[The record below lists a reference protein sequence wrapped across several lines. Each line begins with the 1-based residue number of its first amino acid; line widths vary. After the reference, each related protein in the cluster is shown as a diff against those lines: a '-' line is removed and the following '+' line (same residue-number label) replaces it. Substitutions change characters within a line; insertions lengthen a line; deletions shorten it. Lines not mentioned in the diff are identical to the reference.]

1 MNSKEQVIYLCIE
14 FIFYSISFIPPLI
27 VGLYLLINDFQNVDV
42 FVMIFYFIIHIC
54 VYLWFLEYDMSPYY
68 YRTFVIY
75 SYMNTG
81 IFLIIKNIY
90 LLLSIL
96 IVIILFVVDYQI
108 HRIMAEYKALERI
121 RTQRVQPINKN
132 IQKENIVLKSKEN
145 IVLESKENIIIEPNI
160 KMTIKKRPYVRSNT

>member
-27 VGLYLLINDFQNVDV
+27 IGLYLLINDFQNVDV

-54 VYLWFLEYDMSPYY
+54 VYLWFLEYDISPYY
-68 YRTFVIY
+68 YRTFVVY

-81 IFLIIKNIY
+81 IFLFIKNIY
-90 LLLSIL
+90 ILLSIL
-96 IVIILFVVDYQI
+96 IVIILFIVDYQI

-121 RTQRVQPINKN
+121 RTQRVQPVNKN
-132 IQKENIVLKSKEN
+132 IQKENI
-145 IVLESKENIIIEPNI
+145 ILESKENIIIEPNI